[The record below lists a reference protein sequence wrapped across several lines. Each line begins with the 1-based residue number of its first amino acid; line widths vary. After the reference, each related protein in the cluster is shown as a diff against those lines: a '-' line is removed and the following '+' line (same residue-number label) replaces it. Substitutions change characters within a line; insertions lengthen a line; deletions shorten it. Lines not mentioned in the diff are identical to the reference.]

1 MTMQKGGNDFMMD
14 LIMITVLVGCTG
26 LVTLLVLWCQKQVE
40 RNE

>member
-1 MTMQKGGNDFMMD
+1 MMD
-14 LIMITVLVGCTG
+14 IIMLLVLAGCIG